1 MGGEIFHDIYK
12 KRRILVTG
20 HTGFKGSWL
29 AIWLKELGAEV
40 IGYALDPPSHP
51 SNFAASGLADKII
64 HVHGDVRDLDH
75 LRDVFAGY
83 EPEMVFH
90 LAAQA
95 LVRASYDDPKM
106 TFDTNIGGT
115 VNVLEAVRRTDSV
128 RVLVNITSD
137 KCYENRE
144 WVWGYR
150 ENDPMGGHDPYSA
163 SKGGAEIVFAAYLR
177 SFFAQKNSRDGNIG
191 IHKNMKLPDAELPA
205 AAKCRQ
211 IGAASCRAGN
221 AIGGGDWGRDRLLPD
236 CIRALTAGEAIGIR
250 NPHAIR
256 PWQHV
261 LELLCGYLWLGACL
275 WDNPEKYSGVWNFGP
290 TNEAHVTV
298 GEVVNRFLLAWGGG
312 AWQDLSEPGAV
323 HEAATLRLCCDK
335 AAAQLG
341 WQNSLSLDETID
353 MTAAWYKVYGG
364 SQVPQKLYDLCVHQI
379 RDYQDRAKNRG
390 LHWRRKA

>member
-1 MGGEIFHDIYK
+1 MVFGNRYK
-12 KRRILVTG
+12 KRRILITG

-40 IGYALDPPSHP
+40 VGYALEPPSDP
-51 SNFAASGLADKII
+51 SNYAATGLADRIN

-75 LRDVFAGY
+75 LMDVFARY

-95 LVRASYDDPKM
+95 LVRSSYEDPKT

-163 SKGGAEIVFAAYLR
+163 SKGAAELVFAAYLR
-177 SFFAQKNSRDGNIG
+177 SFFSK
-191 IHKNMKLPDAELPA
+191 PA
-205 AAKCRQ
+205 CGDRQ
-211 IGAASCRAGN
+211 LGAASCRAGN
-221 AIGGGDWGRDRLLPD
+221 AIGGGDWGRDRLIPD
-236 CIRALTAGEAIGIR
+236 CIRALAAGEDIGIR
-250 NPHAIR
+250 NPRAIR

-261 LELLCGYLWLGACL
+261 LELLSGYLWLGARL
-275 WDNPEKYSGVWNFGP
+275 WTHPEAFNGGWNFGP
-290 TNEAHVTV
+290 PGEAHMTV
-298 GEVVNRFLLAWGGG
+298 GEVVNRLLRAWGSG
-312 AWQDLSEPGAV
+312 AWRDLSPPEAV

-335 AAAQLG
+335 AASCLG
-341 WQNSLSLDETID
+341 WRNALSLDEAIE
-353 MTAAWYKVYGG
+353 MTAAWYNTFYSGV
-364 SQVPQKLYDLCVHQI
+364 SQDAAYHRCTRQIVEYIEKAREKKLKW
-379 RDYQDRAKNRG
+379 AAEKTET
-390 LHWRRKA
+390 